1 MSCRDLERGERVRER
16 VCDRLGVLLS
26 PRLLERRGVCFG
38 DRERVRP
45 LRDAAR
51 ESRVR
56 ERGDR
61 ERERLRE
68 RVPERD
74 RVR

>member
-1 MSCRDLERGERVRER
+1 MSCRDRERERVRER
-16 VCDRLGVLLS
+16 VCERLGVLLS

-45 LRDAAR
+45 LRDATR

-56 ERGDR
+56 ERGD
-61 ERERLRE
+61 RERLRE